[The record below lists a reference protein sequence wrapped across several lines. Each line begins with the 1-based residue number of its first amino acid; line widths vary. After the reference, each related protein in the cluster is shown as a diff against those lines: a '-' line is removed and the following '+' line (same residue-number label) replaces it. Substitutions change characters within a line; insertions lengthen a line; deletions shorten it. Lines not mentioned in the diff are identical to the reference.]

1 MSAAVSIY
9 DVAKEAGVSESTVSR
24 AFSRPELVSSK
35 TRAKVLETARR
46 MNFSLDRGRGG
57 STGRTHRIAL
67 VQNGDVASWY
77 PGLVFSGLNSVFRP
91 AGYDL
96 AIYDVVDTRRLHE
109 FLASI
114 PDRRNVDAVVV
125 VSFDVE
131 PKETETLHELGIPV
145 VGVGTA
151 MHRETGMDAWTSVD
165 NAQGMKL
172 MIRYLA
178 SLGHRRIMYVGHDPE
193 SFELPFSTLARLK
206 GFRQACEQAG
216 VEGRTLPIPFGD
228 WRFDVTFSILLDD
241 ESIPTALVCQQRH
254 RDPAD
259 TASARLRAARPG
271 GPVHH
276 RLRRR
281 PVRRDVRPDHDP
293 AEPEADRGERRAQGA
308 GPPRRQD
315 ARRAVHCRPA
325 RAHHPFVH
333 QGGRA
338 GRRMTGFSGTL
349 GRRPAV
355 TSTVGFP
362 VFPGCAALT
371 PRGRAP

>member
-1 MSAAVSIY
+1 MSASVSIY

-241 ESIPTALVCQQRH
+241 ESIPTALVCQQDDIAIPLILRL
-254 RDPAD
+254 RDYGLRVPEDLSITGFDDAQYAETFGLTTIRQNPRLIGESAAHKVLDLLAGKTLDEPYTAAQPELIIRSSTKAVAPAD
-259 TASARLRAARPG
+259 G
-271 GPVHH
+271 
-276 RLRRR
+276 
-281 PVRRDVRPDHDP
+281 
-293 AEPEADRGERRAQGA
+293 
-308 GPPRRQD
+308 
-315 ARRAVHCRPA
+315 
-325 RAHHPFVH
+325 
-333 QGGRA
+333 
-338 GRRMTGFSGTL
+338 
-349 GRRPAV
+349 
-355 TSTVGFP
+355 
-362 VFPGCAALT
+362 
-371 PRGRAP
+371 

>member
-77 PGLVFSGLNSVFRP
+77 PGLVFSGLDSVFRP

-96 AIYDVVDTRRLHE
+96 AIYDVGDTRRLHE
-109 FLASI
+109 FFAAV
-114 PDRRNVDAVVV
+114 PGRRNVDAVVV

-131 PKETETLHELGIPV
+131 SKETEALHDLGVPV
-145 VGVGTA
+145 VGIGTA
-151 MHRETGMDAWTSVD
+151 MRRKTGMDAWTSVD

-193 SFELPFSTLARLK
+193 SFGLPFSTLARLK

-216 VEGRTLPIPFGD
+216 IEGRTLPIPFGD
-228 WRFDVTFSILLDD
+228 WRFDVTFSMLLDR
-241 ESIPTALVCQQRH
+241 ESMPTALVCQQ
-254 RDPAD
+254 DDIAIPLIL
-259 TASARLRAARPG
+259 RLRDYGLRVPDDVSVTGFDDAQYAEVFGLTTIRQNPRLMGESAARKVLDLLAGKTLDEPYTAIQ
-271 GPVHH
+271 PELIIRSSTKAVA
-276 RLRRR
+276 
-281 PVRRDVRPDHDP
+281 P
-293 AEPEADRGERRAQGA
+293 AID
-308 GPPRRQD
+308 
-315 ARRAVHCRPA
+315 
-325 RAHHPFVH
+325 
-333 QGGRA
+333 
-338 GRRMTGFSGTL
+338 
-349 GRRPAV
+349 
-355 TSTVGFP
+355 
-362 VFPGCAALT
+362 
-371 PRGRAP
+371 